1 MSILAQGAE
10 AIVERT
16 KTGVRKSR
24 PAKTYRH
31 PELDK
36 LLRTQRTRAE
46 ARNLEKAKRAG
57 VAVPDVKTIDDSTL
71 ELALASGVPLKET
84 LDKDPKLLA
93 EVGKMIA
100 KLHGAGI
107 IHGDLT
113 TSNIMHD
120 VKSGAITVIDFG
132 LSFHSVRLED
142 RAVDIHVLKQA
153 LASKHHK
160 VATQAFRSFTAGYRQ
175 KNKDATA
182 VLERLRAVE
191 RRGRNKVT

>member
-1 MSILAQGAE
+1 
-10 AIVERT
+10 VDRT

-24 PAKTYRH
+24 PVKAYRH
-31 PELDK
+31 AVLDT

-57 VAVPDVKTIDDSTL
+57 VTVPDVIILDDTTL
-71 ELALASGVPLKET
+71 DLTLAPGVPLKET
-84 LDKDPKLLA
+84 LDKDPTLL
-93 EVGKMIA
+93 KMIGTMLA
-100 KLHGAGI
+100 KLHAAGI

-120 VKSGAITVIDFG
+120 QKSGTLTFIDFG
-132 LSFHSVRLED
+132 LSFHSERIED

-153 LASKHHK
+153 LASKHHT
-160 VATQAFRSFTAGYRQ
+160 VAASAFRSFTTGYRT
-175 KNKDATA
+175 KNKDAMA
-182 VLERLRAVE
+182 VMERLRAVE